1 MQKKDKLTNNSSGVF
16 IVEGPKCNRWKEAGK
31 IQKYHSC
38 DVFSYSLV
46 VSNNTQ
52 SVNPNSHISGAHFES
67 IQTVFT
73 TATCIISSLNTGR
86 QKQKFALLLNIQVV
100 FDTCF
105 CTFIPVFIW
114 DQNQKHQHATRQCHS
129 DFWHHQKQGT
139 PAVVCLV
146 LPAQEILKRI
156 KAEARNLGFRNP
168 YPLPFNTIFLGIL
181 CYGPNKFDLPN
192 SQCFGQENTKHFI
205 FPQAEI

>member
-114 DQNQKHQHATRQCHS
+114 DQNQKHQHATRQS
-129 DFWHHQKQGT
+129 FRLLASSKTGNASSSLFGFTSPRNFEEDQSRSQKFRVQKSLP
-139 PAVVCLV
+139 PA
-146 LPAQEILKRI
+146 
-156 KAEARNLGFRNP
+156 F
-168 YPLPFNTIFLGIL
+168 
-181 CYGPNKFDLPN
+181 
-192 SQCFGQENTKHFI
+192 
-205 FPQAEI
+205 